1 LLNLSDYRN
10 LAEKKPVH
18 EALAGKDFTAS
29 GINGIR
35 EAFINAVEKQK
46 NVEQDRVL
54 ENQAINAINN
64 ATVDTMA
71 QVLEDYN
78 SVLKLDLLNEYG
90 YKMLLNKK
98 LAGTSNAIDYL
109 YNAIIGQNTL
119 DAIRDIFEQQVAI
132 QAINCADWQ
141 EINEVIN
148 SNNAVLKLNLS
159 GDYANLYYD
168 DKIAV
173 HKALAAYGNFTT
185 IKEIQDVF
193 NSKVS
198 ALKQETV
205 KQSVGP
211 RRTSGS
217 SSVLI
222 NEETSEKL
230 LPQQSIIFNDIADVP
245 WAKESI
251 QALANNGIIQGISPG
266 IFAPNSNITR
276 EQFVKMLVMAFGL
289 LDESAVSDFK
299 DINQEEWYYKY
310 ISSAYKHGI
319 INGIGHNVFGI
330 GMEISRQDMAVLAY
344 RAAKYVGIN
353 LPVLSP
359 EVQFDDMSSIAD
371 YAKDSVTAMQQA
383 NIIQGVGDNRF
394 APYETATRA
403 MAAKVIYE
411 LLKL

>member
-1 LLNLSDYRN
+1 MKKIFYACLSFCLILSLLQPSQASQLSENNTYDNFSLREISVAGAMINNESQERELLILTPQYSTNDMKDGHIIQENLNGSVLNSRAVQAITTQAIIDYTLGVVTITGKLPGGRKDKVTVLVLRPGYTIEEVAEMDEIELVNAVEYINQISSAEDGSFRFEYALNLQNVIENQNYSVRTGTTNIGLDEQGKSDFKYFGQSAIVSVINEIKNATVEKIAAMFLDYDDNPYLINGNIYLNDILLLNLSDYRN

-159 GDYANLYYD
+159 GDYANL
-168 DKIAV
+168 IMM
-173 HKALAAYGNFTT
+173 
-185 IKEIQDVF
+185 IK
-193 NSKVS
+193 
-198 ALKQETV
+198 
-205 KQSVGP
+205 
-211 RRTSGS
+211 
-217 SSVLI
+217 
-222 NEETSEKL
+222 
-230 LPQQSIIFNDIADVP
+230 
-245 WAKESI
+245 
-251 QALANNGIIQGISPG
+251 
-266 IFAPNSNITR
+266 
-276 EQFVKMLVMAFGL
+276 
-289 LDESAVSDFK
+289 
-299 DINQEEWYYKY
+299 
-310 ISSAYKHGI
+310 
-319 INGIGHNVFGI
+319 
-330 GMEISRQDMAVLAY
+330 
-344 RAAKYVGIN
+344 
-353 LPVLSP
+353 
-359 EVQFDDMSSIAD
+359 
-371 YAKDSVTAMQQA
+371 
-383 NIIQGVGDNRF
+383 
-394 APYETATRA
+394 
-403 MAAKVIYE
+403 
-411 LLKL
+411 